1 MGPSLMSCSKDDDDD
16 DKTMRNPD
24 AMDVPVHVAVL
35 APVHVMKV
43 AVQGVLLTAVLHS
56 TMVNL
61 YICIEQQF

>member
-1 MGPSLMSCSKDDDDD
+1 MT
-16 DKTMRNPD
+16 KTMRNPD

>member
-1 MGPSLMSCSKDDDDD
+1 MTMMMT
-16 DKTMRNPD
+16 KTMRNPD